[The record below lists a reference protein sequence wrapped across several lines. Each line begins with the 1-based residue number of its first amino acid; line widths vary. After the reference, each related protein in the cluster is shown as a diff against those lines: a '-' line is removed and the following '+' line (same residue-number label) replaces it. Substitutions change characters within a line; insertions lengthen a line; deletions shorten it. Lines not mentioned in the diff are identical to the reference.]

1 MCNILIFGGTT
12 EGRLLAEFCHENQI
26 EAWVSVATEYGKMV
40 LLKSEFLHIK
50 DTPMNEEEM
59 ECFIREKG
67 INLAFDATHPYAAKV
82 SENITRACYAT
93 ETKCLRILR
102 DSLKSSWEGN
112 RVVWV
117 DSVDEAV
124 SFLNKESGNVLVTTG
139 SKELNAYTKLK
150 DWKERIYARI
160 LPSALVMAACEQ
172 MGLKGKQIIGM
183 QGPFS
188 KELNQAMI
196 LQYDIKYLVTK
207 EAGHAGGFL
216 EKLQAAEECKIT
228 TVVIGRPL
236 NEKGVNLLNAKEVL
250 LKERPYLSPDQIKAP
265 KYHMQKGEIFLMG
278 IGMGGKE
285 EMSVRVLKTLQTAQV
300 IFGAKRL
307 LEELGDL
314 GSEVKTLPFYLSKD
328 ILPWLLE
335 HTEYKKIAILFSGDT
350 GFYSGAKKMAE
361 ALKKEPFA
369 ENYETEILPG
379 ISSVSYLCARLN
391 TSWEDVR
398 LISLHGRTMD
408 LLHELKHN
416 SRVFALLDQSNS
428 VNALCSLLMNNGFF
442 NVRLSVGE
450 RLSYPEEKII
460 TGTPKEL
467 EGMAFDN
474 LSAVLI
480 ER

>member
-12 EGRLLAEFCHENQI
+12 EGRLLAEFCHENQL
-26 EAWVSVATEYGKMV
+26 EAWVSVATEYGKTV
-40 LLKSEFLHIK
+40 LLQSEFLHIK
-50 DTPMNEEEM
+50 DTRMNENEM

-67 INLAFDATHPYAAKV
+67 ITLVLDATHPYAAKV
-82 SENITRACYAT
+82 SENISHACSAT
-93 ETKCLRILR
+93 NTKCLRILR
-102 DSLKSSWEGN
+102 ESLKSDWEAD
-112 RVVWV
+112 RVIWV
-117 DSVDEAV
+117 ESVDEAV
-124 SFLNKESGNVLVTTG
+124 SFLNRKSGNVLVTTG
-139 SKELNAYTKLK
+139 SKELNGYTKLK
-150 DWKERIYARI
+150 DWEERIYARV
-160 LPSALVMAACEQ
+160 LPFSSVMAACEQ
-172 MGLKGKQIIGM
+172 MGVKGKQIIGM

-196 LQYDIKYLVTK
+196 RQYDIKYLVTK
-207 EAGHAGGFL
+207 EAGRAGGFL

-228 TVVIGRPL
+228 TIVIGRPL
-236 NEKGVNLLNAKEVL
+236 KEEGVSLLNAKEVL
-250 LKERPYLSPDQIKAP
+250 LKERLFLSPDQIKVP
-265 KYHMQKGEIFLMG
+265 KCHMKKGKIFLMG
-278 IGMGGKE
+278 TGMGGKE
-285 EMSVRVLKTLQTAQV
+285 EMSIRVFKTLQTAQV

-335 HTEYKKIAILFSGDT
+335 HKEYKKIAILFSGDT

-369 ENYETEILPG
+369 EVYETEILPG

-398 LISLHGRTMD
+398 LISLHGRTLD
-408 LLHELKHN
+408 LLHELKQN
-416 SRVFALLDQSNS
+416 PRVFALLDQSNS
-428 VNALCSLLMNNGFF
+428 VNALCSLLRNNGLAD
-442 NVRLSVGE
+442 VRLSVGE

-467 EGMAFDN
+467 EGMVFDN